1 MTLVH
6 YFPPFFNNSLGMG
19 YKLWHGTYPPNVATK
34 RRCASLNL
42 FGRNSDH
49 VLHSYKPLAL
59 DFCFVVG
66 KKPKAVGFTKTMARA
81 QCRSDRRHPK
91 KAQSQR
97 VFMICKTL
105 HQFFFLFFIIML
117 IEGSSIMGQKGKKM
131 GDIPKIGM
139 FFGA

>member
-1 MTLVH
+1 MCLISMTLVH

-19 YKLWHGTYPPNVATK
+19 YKLWHGTYSPNVATK

-105 HQFFFLFFIIML
+105 HQFFFLVFHHN
-117 IEGSSIMGQKGKKM
+117 
-131 GDIPKIGM
+131 
-139 FFGA
+139 AH